1 MFPDHG
7 HAHVDTAGADTQDDY
22 DPAAFDALV
31 REHDRPPVEVTA
43 THVLDG
49 AAFILDAPA
58 EMEARWGNG
67 SAVAWARGESCM
79 IVGPP
84 GVGKTT
90 LAGQLLAAL
99 VGIDTHVLG
108 MPVQPAR
115 RVLYL
120 AMDRP
125 RQVRRAMARYF
136 NETHRTILAAR
147 AVFHEGPLATGIDKV
162 PDLLVQLAR
171 KHDCDLI
178 VVDSLKDAAVRLT
191 DDEVGGNVN
200 RAIQLAL
207 VEGIDVLV
215 LHHQTKHGAGGEGK
229 PTSLANVYGSAWI
242 TAGAGSVFLLWGEPG
257 SELVELRH
265 LKQPADPIGPWHL
278 EHDHHHGTTRIARGF
293 DALAFLRLRSNGATV
308 SEAAQAEHGAP
319 QKAGSAPW
327 KRTERRL
334 RTLVRDEL
342 AHHQPQTAPGVE
354 SRYFAVDTTVDTP
367 LLPGDGHDR
376 GHHVDTP

>member
-1 MFPDHG
+1 M
-7 HAHVDTAGADTQDDY
+7 
-22 DPAAFDALV
+22 
-31 REHDRPPVEVTA
+31 
-43 THVLDG
+43 LDG
-49 AAFILDAPA
+49 AAFILDAPV

-90 LAGQLLAAL
+90 IAGPLLAAL
-99 VGIDTHVLG
+99 VGIDTTVLG

-136 NETHRTILAAR
+136 NESHRSILAAR
-147 AVFHEGPLATGIDKV
+147 VVFHEGPLATGIDKV

-265 LKQPADPIGPWHL
+265 LKQPADPIGPWDL

-293 DALAFLRLRSNGATV
+293 EALTFLRLRSNGATV

-319 QKAGSAPW
+319 QKTGSAPW

-334 RTLVRDEL
+334 RTLVRDGL
-342 AHHQPQTAPGVE
+342 AVHKERA
-354 SRYFAVDTTVDTP
+354 AVGLEGRFYAMDTSMDKA
-367 LLPGDGHDR
+367 LLPGSGHAHGQPMDN
-376 GHHVDTP
+376 P